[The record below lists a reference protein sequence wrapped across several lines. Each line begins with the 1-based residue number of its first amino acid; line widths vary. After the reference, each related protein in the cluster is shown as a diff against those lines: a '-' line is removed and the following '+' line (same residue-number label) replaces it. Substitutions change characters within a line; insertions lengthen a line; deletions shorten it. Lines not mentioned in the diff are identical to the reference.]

1 MLRTEAPNRISSP
14 FVASE
19 ASREA
24 AREFSRLIQWQME
37 SLLAGWQNGRRYLLG
52 NIPLFYV
59 LELLSS
65 IFLFFL
71 TFFTQPRQQ

>member
-1 MLRTEAPNRISSP
+1 MRRTEATNRISSP

-37 SLLAGWQNGRRYLLG
+37 SLLAGWQNGMGYLLG

-59 LELLSS
+59 LELLGS
-65 IFLFFL
+65 IFPVLFLFFN
-71 TFFTQPRQQ
+71 QARQ